1 MPRCLARGCS
11 PDASVVTV
19 NAPAAPPAPPPWG
32 ALVVLSAGVSL
43 IIIDATIVNVA
54 LPTIIGEL
62 DLELTQ
68 AEWVNSSYA
77 LVFAS
82 LLILFGRLGDA
93 LGRKRMFLGGIAVF
107 VAASLLAGASP
118 SGGWLIGARL
128 LQGVGGAAVLPAS
141 LSLVNATFVGPARA
155 VAFGVWGATIGGMA
169 ALGPLAGGALTEF
182 AGWRWIFL
190 VNLPL
195 GAVVAVAAL
204 RLVPESRDPTP
215 VRSWDVRG
223 VLLLSAGL
231 GLLVFGLIE
240 GQSYGWLRPDETLAV
255 GSLEWPLDRV
265 SPVPVAFVLAA
276 LALLGFLVAERHA
289 AQPLVDVALFR
300 VRSFSAGNVAALI
313 VALGEFGLVFTIP
326 LFLQGVL
333 GLTALEAGATLAVTA
348 VGALVAGAAAARLS
362 QTIGPRAVARWG
374 LALEAVGLGLYALLA
389 GPDISA
395 WRLVP
400 ALFVYGLGVGLATA
414 QLTSVILADVPRERS
429 GQASGIQSTSRQMGS
444 ALGIAILG
452 ATLAATLG
460 AQSQERLAAAGV
472 PPARADRVARVVE
485 TSGGAAIPALAGEA
499 PPAVGEAL
507 RAAGATAT
515 KRTGLVAAA
524 FVLVGLLA
532 TFLLPHQRHE
542 DL

>member
-1 MPRCLARGCS
+1 MRPRGEAEAS
-11 PDASVVTV
+11 PSER
-19 NAPAAPPAPPPWG
+19 PPWS

-54 LPTIIGEL
+54 LPTIIADL
-62 DLELTQ
+62 DLTLTQ
-68 AEWVNSSYA
+68 AEWINSVYA

-93 LGRKRMFLGGIAVF
+93 LGRKRVFLAGIAFF
-107 VAASLLAGASP
+107 VGASLLAALAP
-118 SGGWLIGARL
+118 TGGWLIFARVI
-128 LQGVGGAAVLPAS
+128 QGIGGAAVLPAS
-141 LSLVNATFVGPARA
+141 LSLVNATFRGPARA

-169 ALGPLAGGALTEF
+169 ALGPLAGGLLTEY

-195 GAVVAVAAL
+195 GAIIVIAAH
-204 RLVPESRDPTP
+204 RVVPESRDPAP
-215 VRSWDVRG
+215 VRSWDIPG
-223 VLLLSAGL
+223 VLLLSTGL

-240 GQSYGWLRPDETLAV
+240 AQTYGWLRPEEPFAV
-255 GSLEWPLDRV
+255 AGWEWPFGGL
-265 SPVPVAFVLAA
+265 SPVAVALGSSALVLGLFWA
-276 LALLGFLVAERHA
+276 AERRA
-289 AQPLVDVALFR
+289 VQPLVDFELFR
-300 VRSFSAGNVAALI
+300 VRSFSAGNFAALI

-326 LFLQGVL
+326 LFLQSVL
-333 GLTALEAGATLAVTA
+333 GLTALEAGAALAVTA
-348 VGALVAGAAAARLS
+348 LGALVAGGAAARLS

-374 LALEAVGLGLYALLA
+374 LGLEVVGLALYALLV

-414 QLTSVILADVPRERS
+414 QLTSVILADIPRERS
-429 GQASGIQSTSRQMGS
+429 GQASGIQSTSRQIGS

-452 ATLAATLG
+452 ATLAAGLG
-460 AQSQERLAAAGV
+460 SQSKERLVVAGV
-472 PPARADRVARVVE
+472 PMAQAAGIAKAVE
-485 TSGGAAIPALAGEA
+485 SSGGTAIPGLSARL
-499 PPAVGEAL
+499 PPAATEAL
-507 RAAGATAT
+507 REAGAAAT
-515 KRTGLVAAA
+515 RRTGLVAAG
-524 FVLVGLLA
+524 FVLLGLFA